1 MTGFVTGKSL
11 RTSPG
16 LDAAVKAFID
26 VAKETHCRLRPTPFP
41 VSTHFLC
48 NNNAQLEHL
57 LTGKDIKE
65 PLISSSPHCDG
76 LNRRVELIK
85 DY

>member
-1 MTGFVTGKSL
+1 MSQKKH
-11 RTSPG
+11 
-16 LDAAVKAFID
+16 AVDCAQ
-26 VAKETHCRLRPTPFP
+26 RPFP
-41 VSTHFLC
+41 CLPIFSATTM
-48 NNNAQLEHL
+48 AQLEHL